1 MPLDLKKVI
10 VQLKN
15 IENND
20 VQNLNKNRLDST
32 FKLFEL
38 VLNNQENLKAKLCET
53 QESKKANFFFAVPL
67 NNEPLEQIIS
77 EGLVDRYNGVPMKYY
92 KA

>member
-10 VQLKN
+10 IQLKN
-15 IENND
+15 IENNN

-38 VLNNQENLKAKLCET
+38 VLNNQEELKAKLYET
-53 QESKKANFFFAVPL
+53 RESKKANFFFAMPES
-67 NNEPLEQIIS
+67 NE
-77 EGLVDRYNGVPMKYY
+77 
-92 KA
+92 